1 MRMAVELLPRW
12 RRAGTLLRRPFGS
25 LARELEEYDRDD
37 PTRTSLLASIMAA
50 WCASL
55 SLARPLEAGLFSAA
69 AFVAIYRL
77 PATLRVVVALLRTP
91 VALLVVAYLALTA
104 GATMLSTSGWTW
116 SDAMPKRMF
125 VVPLLLAPVLPRWR
139 LLIAG
144 LVAGGLISTCYLAV
158 AALLARGPWNS
169 LPREPADGATVP
181 IACAVVVGL
190 AALSSSSWRV
200 RVGGPLAAAAALSMQ
215 AQASMRAAVAG
226 SLAGAA
232 TLLLVTRGRTRWTLA
247 AILAVVAAMARG
259 ASLVLGGLA
268 RESMPR
274 EGVRRE
280 YSSLN
285 TLSSNRLE
293 LWRLTLAAAK
303 DHPLIGHGR
312 KSWRGDID
320 TLRPSDGAIDPYAQ
334 QIWTFRGLA
343 YGHNTPIDVLYQSGA
358 VGLALLSAAAA
369 LVLRAAWNAR
379 GLSPCAA
386 LVLPLVVSAFAVA
399 QFDFVFERS
408 IPGAWLL
415 TCACLAFAPA
425 LSRGNAPRGVDA
437 RLERAL
443 S

>member
-1 MRMAVELLPRW
+1 PSIEAEL
-12 RRAGTLLRRPFGS
+12 F
-25 LARELEEYDRDD
+25 
-37 PTRTSLLASIMAA
+37 AS
-50 WCASL
+50 
-55 SLARPLEAGLFSAA
+55 G
-69 AFVAIYRL
+69 
-77 PATLRVVVALLRTP
+77 
-91 VALLVVAYLALTA
+91 
-104 GATMLSTSGWTW
+104 
-116 SDAMPKRMF
+116 
-125 VVPLLLAPVLPRWR
+125 
-139 LLIAG
+139 
-144 LVAGGLISTCYLAV
+144 

-247 AILAVVAAMARG
+247 AILAVVAAMALG

-274 EGVRRE
+274 EGVRLE

-293 LWRLTLAAAK
+293 LWRLTLAAVK